1 MKPFNVYPLQ
11 SITPVKALG
20 CYVWDDNGNRY
31 LDLYGGH
38 AVISIGHGQ
47 PEYCQAISQQ
57 ASTMG
62 FYSNSVQNP
71 VQVAMAK
78 KLGELSGYEDYNLF
92 MVNSGAEAVE
102 NAIKLASFQTGR
114 QKIISITKGFH
125 GRTSLALGVTD
136 NPKLSAP
143 VNTVHN
149 TIFIEMEDV
158 DGLEK
163 ALATND
169 VAAVIIEG
177 IQGISGIYEPTTA
190 FMKSIEKLCKTSGA
204 MFIAD
209 EIQSGYGRTGK
220 FFAHQYAGVTPDLI
234 TIAKGMGNGFPIG
247 GALISPKI
255 EPYFGMLGTTFGG
268 THLGCA
274 AGLAVLNV
282 LESEKLMENAMRTG
296 DFLID
301 ELKKLKNVEVRG
313 RGLMIGI
320 EFQYPIKEMR
330 KILLEE
336 HHIFTGVASNPN
348 TLRIL
353 PPLSLSK
360 EQAVYFLKSLIK
372 VLVKINQHEAVSI
385 N

>member
-1 MKPFNVYPLQ
+1 MIPFNVYPLQ

-20 CYVWDDNGNRY
+20 CHVWDDKGNRY

-38 AVISIGHGQ
+38 AVISIGHSQ

-71 VQVAMAK
+71 VQKAMAK
-78 KLGELSGYEDYNLF
+78 KLGELSGYEDYQLF

-102 NAIKLASFQTGR
+102 NAIKLASFHTG
-114 QKIISITKGFH
+114 KKKVISITKGFH

-143 VNTVHN
+143 VNTVHE
-149 TIFIEMEDV
+149 TVFVELEDV
-158 DGLEK
+158 DTLGN
-163 ALATND
+163 ALKGND
-169 VAAVIIEG
+169 IAAVIIEG
-177 IQGISGIYEPTTA
+177 IQGIAGIYEPSTS
-190 FMKSIEKLCKTSGA
+190 FLKSIEQLCKKHDA
-204 MFIAD
+204 LFIAD

-234 TIAKGMGNGFPIG
+234 TVAKGMGNGFPIG
-247 GALISPKI
+247 GILISPKI
-255 EPYFGMLGTTFGG
+255 EAYFGMLGTTFGG

-282 LESEKLMENAMRTG
+282 LESEKLMENATLIG
-296 DFLID
+296 GFLVY
-301 ELKKLKNVEVRG
+301 ELNKLENVEVRG
-313 RGLMIGI
+313 RGLMIGV
-320 EFQYPIKEMR
+320 EFSIAIKEIR
-330 KILLEE
+330 KMLLEE
-336 HHIFTGVASNPN
+336 HYIFTGVASNPN

-353 PPLSLSK
+353 PPLSLSQ
-360 EQAVYFLKSLIK
+360 EQAQCFIDAIKS
-372 VLVKINQHEAVSI
+372 VLEKINKDEAVSI
-385 N
+385 H

>member
-1 MKPFNVYPLQ
+1 MIPFDVYPLQ
-11 SITPVKALG
+11 PITPIKAQG
-20 CYVWDDNGNRY
+20 CYVWDDKGTRY

-38 AVISIGHGQ
+38 AVISIGHAQ
-47 PEYCQAISQQ
+47 PEYCQAIAQQ

-78 KLGELSGYEDYNLF
+78 KLGELSGYDDYQLF

-102 NAIKLASFQTGR
+102 NAIKLASFQTGK
-114 QKIISITKGFH
+114 QKVIAITKGFH

-143 VNTVHN
+143 VNTVHD

-158 DGLEK
+158 VGLEQ
-163 ALATND
+163 ALSQQD
-169 VAAVIIEG
+169 IAAVIIEG
-177 IQGISGIYEPTTA
+177 IQGIAGIYEPSTS
-190 FMKSIEKLCKTSGA
+190 FLQSIDKLCKRYGA

-220 FFAHQYAGVTPDLI
+220 FFAHQFAGVKPDLI
-234 TIAKGMGNGFPIG
+234 TVAKGMGNGFPIG
-247 GALISPKI
+247 GILICPTIK
-255 EPYFGMLGTTFGG
+255 PYYGMLGTTFGG
-268 THLGCA
+268 THLGSA

-282 LESEKLMENAMRTG
+282 LESEKLMENATTVG
-296 DFLID
+296 NFLIK
-301 ELKKLKNVEVRG
+301 ELKKLKVVEIRG
-313 RGLMIGI
+313 KGLMIGI
-320 EFQYPIKEMR
+320 EFNDAIKPLR
-330 KILLEE
+330 SILLEE
-336 HHIFTGVASNPN
+336 HKIFTGVASNPN

-360 EQAVYFLKSLIK
+360 EQATYFIESLKSAISK
-372 VLVKINQHEAVSI
+372 VKEYETVSI
-385 N
+385 H